1 MCTNVPTM
9 YIFDTSCHSPVARF
23 KGFNQLMM
31 LVYYMY
37 AHCAISLSS
46 PMSVCGGAALVLQD
60 IFHMHGFV
68 QHHETKE
75 VFHFFKN
82 RFHHQN
88 REEAFDKLCW
98 AFYFFLSVEGC
109 CLLGRMSWSID
120 FEI

>member
-23 KGFNQLMM
+23 KGFNQLMT
-31 LVYYMY
+31 LVCYMY

-46 PMSVCGGAALVLQD
+46 PMPICGGAALVLQD

-75 VFHFFKN
+75 IFYFFKN

-88 REEAFDKLCW
+88 REKAFDKLCS

-109 CLLGRMSWSID
+109 CLLGRMSWSPD